1 MNKKKILSLIM
12 ALVMLVGVFSPLAAF
27 AEPATPEVKS
37 TIDPANLGKV
47 DGNTDNFK
55 TTLLIHKLIREESG
69 KGFGSNFPVDHN
81 GGKVDLKSIEDRIG
95 NGATVKEIAG
105 VEFTYYKIPNAQK
118 LEEMKANPE
127 KYDTAKEMDALVAT
141 QGSGVTKVGAVETTV
156 DAQGN
161 VQPAKVENLEK
172 GYYWF
177 IETKRPSNITKAIAV
192 PFPLAIPVLLKGDI
206 QGTGTP
212 ESPQYKE
219 GEWYLKEVN
228 VYPKNEKEEVEMAK
242 GYILRNGERTNIDSS
257 QLNKTLTAEEEK
269 AWKAKY
275 GADYQKY
282 LDEKEAIDGRKGS
295 VVPYEVPTLLK
306 KGQIYTG
313 ASWTDRMTKGLNFV
327 KASDVATVGGSAL
340 KLEVKLPAAAGQTA
354 QFVEVTKKI
363 TIPDPADST
372 KTKEIDTYTL
382 TEHDNGFELEL
393 TKDYIDYINEQLKSG
408 NVEFKLSYC
417 AFINGETVVDK
428 KENNNI
434 TFKPG
439 GPDPGKDINTT
450 DGSIQVNKTWSDTK
464 DNRDTKVTYVLE
476 KDGKTVA
483 SVTLDG
489 TKILEENYV
498 KRDGDTQ
505 IKFVLDTN
513 NKYSGKFTGLENGTY
528 KIREF
533 VNGYEAEYTPGTNS
547 VDIKN
552 KYNPTIITPR
562 PPKVETY
569 NFKFV
574 KTDGN
579 NNRLSGAEFYV
590 TRKGTGN
597 TTEYLT
603 YNPKVVEDNKTAYTT
618 AEKNYNDAINAL
630 NEALK
635 KGEISDKNKVTILG
649 TEYKTKADAQA
660 KIDELATIRDNAY
673 AAMKITWSWTTTEA
687 DAFVFTSNQQGQI
700 EVEGLA
706 YGTYNLVEKKA
717 PEGFAKL
724 TAPIEFK
731 IGTSQTAYNIPY
743 RIAKLADENAADTTV
758 LTKDTDIIGM
768 TYADALKFFDANK
781 DGKLTVKEF
790 KDGINKK
797 DALEVVNKNVT
808 IPQTGGIGT
817 VIFTVVG
824 VALMAGAVIAMK
836 KNREEA

>member
-27 AEPATPEVKS
+27 AEPAPPQVES
-37 TIDPANLGKV
+37 IIDPANLGKV
-47 DGNTDNFK
+47 DENTDNFK

-69 KGFGSNFPVDHN
+69 EGFGPNFPVDHN
-81 GGKVDLKSIEDRIG
+81 GGKVDLNSIENVIG
-95 NGATVKEIAG
+95 VGATVKEIAG

-141 QGSGVTKVGAVETTV
+141 QGSGVTKGGAVETTV
-156 DAQGN
+156 DAQGK

-219 GEWYLKEVN
+219 GEWYLKEVH

-354 QFVEVTKKI
+354 QFVEVTKNI

-372 KTKEIDTYTL
+372 KTKDIVTYNL

-434 TFKPG
+434 TFVPG
-439 GPDPGKDINTT
+439 GPNPGGKITPTNGEIEIT
-450 DGSIQVNKTWSDTK
+450 KTWSDTN
-464 DNRDTKVTYVLE
+464 DSRNTKVTYLLE

-483 SVTLDG
+483 SVTTDG
-489 TKILEENYV
+489 SKLIEENYTG
-498 KRDGDTQ
+498 K
-505 IKFVLDTN
+505 IKFELGTD
-513 NKYSGKFTGLENGTY
+513 KYSGKFTGLDNAEYT
-528 KIREF
+528 IREF
-533 VNGYEAEYTPGTNS
+533 VNGYEAKFTPGTNS
-547 VDIKN
+547 MAIKN
-552 KYNPTIITPR
+552 ELNPSIITPR

-635 KGEISDKNKVTILG
+635 KGEISATNKVTILG
-649 TEYKTKADAQA
+649 TEYNTKAAAQA

-673 AAMKITWSWTTTEA
+673 AAMKITWSWTTNEA

-717 PEGFAKL
+717 PDGFAKL

-743 RIAKLADENAADTTV
+743 RIAKLADESAADTTV
-758 LTKDTDIIGM
+758 LTKDADIIGM

-781 DGKLTVKEF
+781 DGQLTVKEF
-790 KDGINKK
+790 KDGV

-824 VALMAGAVIAMK
+824 VVLMAGAVIAMK

>member
-1 MNKKKILSLIM
+1 MKKTKKLLSLLL
-12 ALVMLVGVFSPLAAF
+12 ALVMMLGVFAPLTAF

-37 TIDPANLGKV
+37 TIEPANLGKV

-69 KGFGSNFPVDHN
+69 KGFGPNFPVDHN
-81 GGKVDLKSIEDRIG
+81 GGKVDLKSIAERIG
-95 NGATVKEIAG
+95 KGATVKEIAG

-118 LEEMKANPE
+118 LEEMKANPD

-141 QGSGVTKVGAVETTV
+141 ANSGVTKVGAVETTI
-156 DAQGN
+156 DGSGK
-161 VQPAKVENLEK
+161 VQPAKITDLEK

-192 PFPLAIPVLLKGDI
+192 PFPLSVPVLLKGNI
-206 QGTGTP
+206 EGTGNA
-212 ESPQYKE
+212 ENPQFKE
-219 GEWYLKEVN
+219 GEWYLKEVH

-242 GYILRNGERTNIDSS
+242 GYILKNGERKNIDSS
-257 QLNKTLTAEEEK
+257 QLNLTLTPEEE
-269 AWKAKY
+269 ATWKAKY

-282 LDEKEAIDGRKGS
+282 LDEKAAIDGRKGS

-306 KGQIYTG
+306 KGQIYTD

-327 KASDVATVGGSAL
+327 KAADVATVGGSAL
-340 KLEVKLPAAAGQTA
+340 QLEVKLPVAAGQTA
-354 QFVEVTKKI
+354 KFTEVTKKI
-363 TIPDPADST
+363 TIPDPAEPT

-382 TEHDNGFELEL
+382 TEYDNGFDLEL

-428 KENNNI
+428 IENNNI
-434 TFKPG
+434 TFTPGKPG
-439 GPDPGKDINTT
+439 PVPKITPTNGEIPIT
-450 DGSIQVNKTWSDTK
+450 KTWSDTK
-464 DNRDTKVTYVLE
+464 DSRDTKVTYLLE

-483 SVTLDG
+483 SVTTDG
-489 TKILEENYV
+489 SKLIEENYTG
-498 KRDGDTQ
+498 K
-505 IKFVLDTN
+505 IKFELGAD
-513 NKYSGKFTGLENGTY
+513 KYSGKFTGLDNAEYTV
-528 KIREF
+528 REF
-533 VNGYEAEYTPGTNS
+533 VNGYEAKYTNTAGSLT
-547 VDIKN
+547 IKN
-552 KYNPTIITPR
+552 EYNPSIITPR
-562 PPKVETY
+562 PPKVTTY

-579 NNRLSGAEFYV
+579 KNRLSGAEFYV

-603 YNPKVVEDNKTAYTT
+603 YNSKVVEDNKTAYTT
-618 AEKNYNDAINAL
+618 AEKNYNDAIKAL

-635 KGEISDKNKVTILG
+635 KGEISDKNKVTISG
-649 TEYKTKADAQA
+649 TEYNTKAAAQA
-660 KIDELATIRDNAY
+660 KIDELATTRDKAY

-743 RIAKLADENAADTTV
+743 RIAKLADEKATDDTI
-758 LTKDTDIIGM
+758 LTKDEEIIGM
-768 TYADALKFFDANK
+768 TYAEALKLFDANK

-790 KDGINKK
+790 KAGV
-797 DALEVVNKNVT
+797 DALEVVNKNIT
-808 IPQTGGIGT
+808 IPQTGGMGT